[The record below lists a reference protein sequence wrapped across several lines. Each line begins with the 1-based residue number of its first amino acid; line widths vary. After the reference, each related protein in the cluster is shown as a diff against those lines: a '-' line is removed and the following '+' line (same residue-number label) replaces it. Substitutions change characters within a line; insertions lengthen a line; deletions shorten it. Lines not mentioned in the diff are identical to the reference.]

1 MSLKPIEETLFKIFR
16 KRKHEY
22 QQIAGMKIEPK
33 VIADMLLAEG
43 FAKEPVVR
51 FKERLIHQE
60 QKMMRNK
67 LTTGTII
74 PSRIWGG
81 I

>member
-1 MSLKPIEETLFKIFR
+1 MSLKPVEETLFKIFR

-51 FKERLIHQE
+51 FKERLIQE
-60 QKMMRNK
+60 QEMMRNK
-67 LTTGTII
+67 LGSGTII